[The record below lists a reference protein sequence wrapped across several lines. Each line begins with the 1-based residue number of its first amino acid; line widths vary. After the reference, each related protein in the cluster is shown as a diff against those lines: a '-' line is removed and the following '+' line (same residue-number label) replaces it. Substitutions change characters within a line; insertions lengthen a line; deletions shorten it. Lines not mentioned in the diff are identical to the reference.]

1 MDRTPRDVFLI
12 WAAAFLRAAAAGCVG
27 VLLGI
32 LLGNRGY
39 TTALIGAVVGL
50 GIAGGAVVTGVVM
63 RYADRVGRRRTL
75 VVLSLVSAAGL
86 AGIVLA
92 PSASLLLLVAF
103 AGMVN
108 GMGRDRGPAGT
119 LEQAMLPAT
128 TSADGRTWVLARYNV
143 VLDAGHAIG
152 AALAAVPALLQSN
165 GWLRQDAH
173 RTVFFGCAIAVAV
186 PAIAY
191 YFCTPIVEMDE
202 MPATGAIRTD
212 PVVRT
217 RIVRIAALFGIDS
230 IGGGFLSSALVAYWF
245 LHRYGMSES
254 AVAALF
260 FGARVL
266 NALSHV
272 GAAWLAKRF
281 GLLNTMVFTHLPSS
295 LFLLAAP
302 LSPSAPLA
310 AALFLAREG
319 LVEMDVPTRQS
330 YVMAVVPPN
339 DRTFA
344 SGLTNLTRTGGWAAG
359 AAIGGTAMQQIT
371 LAAPLVIGGVLKIIY
386 DIVLYRSF
394 RHVRP
399 PEEQTRQAASGTVA

>member
-1 MDRTPRDVFLI
+1 MDRTPRDVWLI
-12 WAAAFLRAAAAGCVG
+12 WAAAFVRAATAGCVG

-39 TTALIGAVVGL
+39 STALIGGVVGL
-50 GIAGGAVVTGVVM
+50 GIAGGAVTTGVVM
-63 RYADRVGRRRTL
+63 RYGDRVGRRRTL
-75 VVLSLVSAAGL
+75 VLLSFISATGL
-86 AGIVLA
+86 AGIVIA
-92 PSASLLLLVAF
+92 PTPALVLLVAF

-128 TSADGRTWVLARYNV
+128 TSADGRTWVLAWYNV
-143 VLDAGHAIG
+143 VLDAGHALG
-152 AALAAVPALLQSN
+152 AALAALPTLLQTS
-165 GWLRQDAH
+165 GWLRADAH
-173 RTVFFGCAIAVAV
+173 RSVFFGCAFGMAVTGVAYFFCSAV
-186 PAIAY
+186 VEQTDRRPAIVGG
-191 YFCTPIVEMDE
+191 I
-202 MPATGAIRTD
+202 D
-212 PVVRT
+212 PVVRQ
-217 RIVRIAALFGIDS
+217 RIFRIASLFGIDS

-266 NALSHV
+266 NAVSHV

-281 GLLNTMVFTHLPSS
+281 GLINTMVFTHLPSS

-330 YVMAVVPPN
+330 YVMAVVPPG

-344 SGLTNLTRTGGWAAG
+344 SGLTNLTRTGGWAVG
-359 AAIGGTAMQQIT
+359 AAIGGTAMQIT
-371 LAAPLVIGGVLKIIY
+371 LAAPLVIGGTLKIVY

-399 PEEQTRQAASGTVA
+399 PEEQGRQAASGTMA

>member
-1 MDRTPRDVFLI
+1 MDRTPRDVWLI
-12 WAAAFLRAAAAGCVG
+12 WAAAFARAVTAGCVG

-39 TTALIGAVVGL
+39 STALIGSVVGL
-50 GIAGGAVVTGVVM
+50 GIAGGAVMTGGVM
-63 RYADRVGRRRTL
+63 RYGDRAGRRRTL
-75 VVLSLVSAAGL
+75 VLLSCISAAGL

-92 PSASLLLLVAF
+92 PTAGLALLVAF

-128 TSADGRTWVLARYNV
+128 TSAEGRTWVLAWYNV
-143 VLDAGHAIG
+143 VLDAGHALG
-152 AALAAVPALLQSN
+152 AALAAVPEFLHTN
-165 GWLRQDAH
+165 GWLLADAH
-173 RTVFFGCAIAVAV
+173 RSVFFGCALGMAVT
-186 PAIAY
+186 AIAY
-191 YFCTPIVEMDE
+191 NFCSPAVELPDTRASSGRPVDPIV
-202 MPATGAIRTD
+202 RKR
-212 PVVRT
+212 V
-217 RIVRIAALFGIDS
+217 VRIASLFGIDS
-230 IGGGFLSSALVAYWF
+230 VGGGFLSSALVAYWF

-266 NALSHV
+266 NAVSHV
-272 GAAWLAKRF
+272 GAAWLARRF
-281 GLLNTMVFTHLPSS
+281 GLINTMVFTHLPSS

-330 YVMAVVPPN
+330 YVMAVVPPA

-359 AAIGGTAMQQIT
+359 AAIGGTAMQIT
-371 LAAPLVIGGVLKIIY
+371 LAAPLVVGGTLKIIY

-399 PEEQTRQAASGTVA
+399 PEEQARQAASGTVA